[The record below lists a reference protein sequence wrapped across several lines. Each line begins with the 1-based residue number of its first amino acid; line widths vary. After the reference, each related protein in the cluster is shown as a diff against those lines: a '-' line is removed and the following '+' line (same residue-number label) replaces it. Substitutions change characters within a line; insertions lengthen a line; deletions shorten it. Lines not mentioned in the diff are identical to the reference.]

1 MKKLFQDAS
10 SLTYADIEKKKDT
23 KKDGAQ
29 KFYSLLV
36 LQKVRSLWVISGSLR
51 KIIWTL
57 FTNIFILLFF
67 GGCFFLSQSESET
80 SLIEQKRQGLLEL
93 KYTIRD

>member
-36 LQKVRSLWVISGSLR
+36 LQKVSHLTFHLGHFNEMRDSV
-51 KIIWTL
+51 WT
-57 FTNIFILLFF
+57 N
-67 GGCFFLSQSESET
+67 
-80 SLIEQKRQGLLEL
+80 
-93 KYTIRD
+93 